1 MRPAC
6 GPQGGR
12 LVRSRDTV
20 RPHATIARR
29 QGGATSRCCALHVLD
44 VSCITAR
51 SMPTQS
57 RVAGSQTIAAQIRS
71 GVRRAAHEIGHGHGL
86 EWCHPDQEGRTGLML
101 HPWTIETD
109 GDYHQQ
115 QLLAEAA
122 NERLVAQAKRA
133 QQSLRGQPAVRR
145 QGSML
150 RTVAA
155 ALMAVTAAAL
165 EVGAMLFGPLEARSK
180 TNGRVG

>member
-1 MRPAC
+1 
-6 GPQGGR
+6 
-12 LVRSRDTV
+12 
-20 RPHATIARR
+20 
-29 QGGATSRCCALHVLD
+29 
-44 VSCITAR
+44 
-51 SMPTQS
+51 
-57 RVAGSQTIAAQIRS
+57 
-71 GVRRAAHEIGHGHGL
+71 
-86 EWCHPDQEGRTGLML
+86 ML